1 MPNNSFKGKTL
12 LIAGGAGFL
21 GSHFVKKL
29 LSLKDVKKVVVLDNF
44 SSGSLN
50 NIAEV
55 INDPRLK
62 VIETD
67 ISYPI
72 SKLTEEFDYVCH
84 LAALA
89 NPIEYEKNPIATLTV
104 NSDGVQ
110 NMIEIARKNNAY
122 YVYFSSS
129 EVYGVYDCLPYR
141 GLSEEETVSRLILGK
156 PRSPYAV
163 GKCFG
168 EELTRHFC
176 GYYGNKYTIIRP
188 FNVYGPNM
196 DVNTNYGRVIPNFIT
211 WALKKEPL
219 QINGDGTQ
227 IRTFCY
233 IDDFMEALFR
243 LLKAE
248 DPPKVINI
256 GSRQQIRILDLAQLI
271 NEMLANKP
279 SGYRFVEKYQYEPM
293 IRFPDLSMIFR
304 LTGWKPETE
313 LGNGLRNT
321 INWLKTHLKIQLQ

>member
-1 MPNNSFKGKTL
+1 MPNNSFKGKIH

-67 ISYPI
+67 IS
-72 SKLTEEFDYVCH
+72 LTIPRFTEKFDCVCH

-89 NPIEYEKNPIATLTV
+89 NPIDYEKNPIATLTV
-104 NSDGVQ
+104 NSDGVR
-110 NMIEIARKNNAY
+110 NMIEIARQNKAY
-122 YVYFSSS
+122 YIYFSSS
-129 EVYGVYDCLPYR
+129 EIYGVYDYIPYR

-176 GYYGNKYTIIRP
+176 DNYGIKYTIVRP
-188 FNVYGPNM
+188 FNVYGPYM

-243 LLKAE
+243 LLKAKPGPE
-248 DPPKVINI
+248 VVNI
-256 GSRQQIRILDLAQLI
+256 GNRQQIRILDLAQLI
-271 NEMLANKP
+271 NELLDNK
-279 SGYRFVEKYQYEPM
+279 SNGYHFRERYQFEPM
-293 IRFPDLSMIFR
+293 IRIPDLNRIIK
-304 LTGWKPETE
+304 LTGWEPVT
-313 LGNGLRNT
+313 GLRKGLINT
-321 INWLKTHLKIQLQ
+321 SHWLKTHLKIYDK

>member
-1 MPNNSFKGKTL
+1 MLNNTFRHKRF

-29 LSLKDVKKVVVLDNF
+29 LNLKHIKRIVVLDNF
-44 SSGSLN
+44 STGSLDN
-50 NIAEV
+50 LIEV
-55 INDPRLK
+55 TDDPRLK

-67 ISYPI
+67 ISQTIP
-72 SKLTEEFDYVCH
+72 KLKEEFDYICH

-89 NPIEYEKNPIATLTV
+89 NPVDYEKDPINTLTV
-104 NSDGVQ
+104 NSDGV
-110 NMIEIARKNNAY
+110 KNLIGLAGKTNAFY
-122 YVYFSSS
+122 IYFSSS
-129 EVYGVYDCLPYR
+129 EVYGIYDCMPYR

-168 EELTRHFC
+168 EELTRHLC
-176 GYYGNKYTIIRP
+176 STHGIKSMIVRP

-196 DVNTNYGRVIPNFIT
+196 DVKTNYGRVIPNFIT

-233 IDDFMEALFR
+233 IDDFIQALF
-243 LLKAE
+243 LVLKLKS
-248 DPPKVINI
+248 PPEVINI
-256 GSRQQIRILDLAQLI
+256 GSRQQTRILDLAQQI
-271 NEMLANKP
+271 NEILDNQ
-279 SGYRFVEKYQYEPM
+279 SNGYDFVERYQFEPM
-293 IRFPDLSMIFR
+293 IRTPDLCKIIK
-304 LTGWKPETE
+304 LTGWRPVT
-313 LGNGLRNT
+313 GLKKGLKHT
-321 INWLKTHLKIQLQ
+321 SNWLKSKLKIE